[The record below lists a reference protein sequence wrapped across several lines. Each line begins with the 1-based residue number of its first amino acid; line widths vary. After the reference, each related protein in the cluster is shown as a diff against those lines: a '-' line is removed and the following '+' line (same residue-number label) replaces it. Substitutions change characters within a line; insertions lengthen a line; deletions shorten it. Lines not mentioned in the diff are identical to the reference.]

1 MGVYDELARRAEH
14 GGLSVKPGTVR
25 RGPEA
30 AEAAGAAL
38 MEATGATTV
47 QEATRVAVGRPPLG
61 KEGKSPVV
69 RARVPQALK
78 DQLHQIAQDQHRK
91 ESEIVREALIAYLRS
106 EDEARTAM
114 SQ

>member
-1 MGVYDELARRAEH
+1 MGDYDELARRAEH

-25 RGPEA
+25 RGVEA
-30 AEAAGAAL
+30 AEAARSAL
-38 MEATGATTV
+38 LEATGATTV
-47 QEATRVAVGRPPLG
+47 EQATRGAVGRPALG

-78 DQLHQIAQDQHRK
+78 DRLHQIAETQHRK
-91 ESEIVREALIAYLRS
+91 ESEIVREALIAYVRA
-106 EDEARTAM
+106 EEGARAAL